1 MSPSSPMRSGKSIM
15 AVASIVVAAIFISCA
30 VWNARSV
37 AYSAVKASYP
47 AAGAVYGPR
56 IGISIGNVPVV
67 RAGVDGP
74 LVRCIVDLAPEW
86 SGFRVIRKICW
97 KKEKGE

>member
-1 MSPSSPMRSGKSIM
+1 M
-15 AVASIVVAAIFISCA
+15 AVVGILTAAIFITSA

-37 AYSAVKASYP
+37 AYSAVKATYP
-47 AAGAVYGPR
+47 DAGGVYGPR
-56 IGISIGNVPVV
+56 IGISIGNVLVV

-74 LVRCIVDLAPEW
+74 RVRCIVDLAPEW
-86 SGFRVIRKICW
+86 SGFHVIRKICW